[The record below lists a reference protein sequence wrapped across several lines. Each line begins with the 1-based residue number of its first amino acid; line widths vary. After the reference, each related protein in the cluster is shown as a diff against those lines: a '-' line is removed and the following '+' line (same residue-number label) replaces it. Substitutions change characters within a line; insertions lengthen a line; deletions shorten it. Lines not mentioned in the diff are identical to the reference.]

1 MEVFT
6 NASSVT
12 DKTLALIWNGEI
24 YRYCPELL
32 KKKKVKVSYLYGLL
46 FYLERL
52 KMSLVWLSEMRNSGI
67 NKV

>member
-12 DKTLALIWNGEI
+12 DKTLALLWNGEI

-32 KKKKVKVSYLYGLL
+32 KKKK
-46 FYLERL
+46 L
-52 KMSLVWLSEMRNSGI
+52 K
-67 NKV
+67 